1 MHIAFVLE
9 DFTLGGVERVSEK
22 LISAL
27 NNHYGYTITII
38 CEYDQGDLKDTFHQL
53 GPVFTL
59 GGRSRLL
66 RFKNICAQLQPDLV
80 VFTKGGLSRYGL
92 MLSSSTPK
100 VAVQHVPIN
109 LPDQSAFKN
118 LFRRV
123 GASILFRTLDKVICV
138 SEGILNN
145 LQQLKV
151 IGADKGLCIY
161 NPVLDQHIKKLAAE
175 DVEYE
180 DYFVCVGRLHFQK
193 GYDLLIKA
201 VTQAK
206 QATPSLKVIIIG
218 NGPDERKL
226 KHQIAQSDLADTILL
241 HGTTDNPY
249 KYIAH
254 AKGILLPSRWEGMP
268 TVLVEA
274 AYLDTPIVAFD
285 CRYGPKELT
294 GRGQLGY
301 LVEFLDV
308 DTFAEKIVALEL
320 NKAPKLP
327 SPNVDCFSLEA
338 AASHYHNLFKSLL

>member
-27 NNHYGYTITII
+27 RTHYGYKVSII
-38 CEYDQGDLKDTFHQL
+38 CEHDQGDLKNTFHQL
-53 GPVFTL
+53 GPIFNL
-59 GGRSRLL
+59 AGRNRFL
-66 RFKNICAQLQPDLV
+66 RFKNICTQLQPDLV

-92 MLSSSTPK
+92 MLSSIPK

-109 LPDQSAFKN
+109 LPDQSVIKN

-138 SEGILNN
+138 SEGILSN
-145 LQQLKV
+145 LHQLKV
-151 IGADKGLCIY
+151 IGESKSLCIY
-161 NPVLDQHIKKLAAE
+161 NPVLDQHINALATE

-180 DYFVCVGRLHFQK
+180 DYFICVGRLHFQK

-206 QATPSLKVIIIG
+206 QAAPSLKVIIIG
-218 NGPDERKL
+218 NGPDEKKL
-226 KHQIAQSDLADTILL
+226 KHQIVQSNLVDTIIL
-241 HGTTDNPY
+241 HGTTENPY
-249 KYIAH
+249 KYIAQ

-274 AYLDTPIVAFD
+274 AYLNTPIVAFD

-294 GRGQLGY
+294 GHGQLGY
-301 LVEFLDV
+301 LVNFLDV
-308 DTFAEKIVALEL
+308 NTFAEKIIALEIGQ
-320 NKAPKLP
+320 APKLP